1 MPLTKEEREQKE
13 QEIRNLMQ
21 DLTSP
26 ASPIGDWK
34 IIKIQEYSLMQRTVP
49 YDVNDLHA
57 KRQAARD
64 RINQLQEELAL
75 LAQ

>member
-26 ASPIGDWK
+26 TSPIGDWK
-34 IIKIQEYSLMQRTVP
+34 IVKIQEYSLMQSPVP
-49 YDVNDLHA
+49 YNVNDLHA
-57 KRQAARD
+57 KRQAVRD
-64 RINQLQEELAL
+64 RINQLQQELV
-75 LAQ
+75 QQTP